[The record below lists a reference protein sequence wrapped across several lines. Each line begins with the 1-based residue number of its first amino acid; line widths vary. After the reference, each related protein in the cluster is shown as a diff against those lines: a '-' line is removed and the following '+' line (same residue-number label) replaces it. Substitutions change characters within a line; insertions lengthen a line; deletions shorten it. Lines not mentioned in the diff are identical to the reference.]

1 MTKLLLRFGN
11 AVMKEVVVGQ
21 SGVRIGRAPDNGL
34 VIDNHAV
41 SHHHARVF
49 QGISGK
55 LLLEDLGS
63 LNGTFVNGQL
73 VRNVTLRPGD
83 CVSIGKHSIL
93 VEDSREMVGLAAW
106 KPPARPD
113 APRVDETMVL
123 DTRERRELLQR
134 AAALG
139 ENSQIAPVRMKV
151 PTLIVRKGRTS
162 RREYALTDKL
172 TVIGKSAMATVKLRG
187 WFAPKVA
194 AQINRREDNAY
205 YIGAAGKA
213 VNVNGQMATR
223 PTKLAPGDH
232 IDVAGFRFEFDCRD

>member
-1 MTKLLLRFGN
+1 MTKLLLRFEN

-49 QGISGK
+49 QGTSGK
-55 LLLEDLGS
+55 LMLEDLGS

-73 VRNVTLRPGD
+73 VRNVTLRAGD
-83 CVSIGKHSIL
+83 CVNIGKHSIL

-106 KPPARPD
+106 KPPARPE

-123 DTRERRELLQR
+123 DTKEHRALLQR
-134 AAALG
+134 AAVQG
-139 ENSQIAPVRMKV
+139 ENLQIAAVRTKV
-151 PTLIVRKGRTS
+151 PTLTVRKGRTS
-162 RREYALTDKL
+162 QHEYLLADKL

-194 AQINRREDNAY
+194 AQINRREGNVY
-205 YIGAAGKA
+205 YIGAAGKP
-213 VNVNGQMATR
+213 VCVNGQVAMR
-223 PTKLAPGDH
+223 PVKLVAGDH
-232 IDVAGFRFEFDCRD
+232 IDVAGFRFEFDYRD